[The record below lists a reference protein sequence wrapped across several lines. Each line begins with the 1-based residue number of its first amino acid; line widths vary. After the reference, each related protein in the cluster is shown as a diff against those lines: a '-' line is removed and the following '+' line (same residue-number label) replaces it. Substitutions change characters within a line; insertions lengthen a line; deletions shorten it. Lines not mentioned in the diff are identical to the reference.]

1 MLGARGCDRE
11 VAMNPLYHQLLGVI
25 GVILTLGALGIFRAL
40 RERLEREQTSLS
52 AAVDRLTGEDPLRLA
67 AEISRLRPGSE
78 AEDPAQHK
86 VGHK

>member
-1 MLGARGCDRE
+1 
-11 VAMNPLYHQLLGVI
+11 MNPLYHQLLGVI

-40 RERLEREQTSLS
+40 EERLDREQGPFS
-52 AAVDRLTGEDPLRLA
+52 AAVERLAREEALRLA
-67 AEISRLRPGSE
+67 QEIRRLRSGAE